1 MQLSPF
7 LQNLAKRIIVAVDNE
22 IVEHELI
29 LRFAYLRSIHKIYVP
44 ESGDGGSEHVRFRVH
59 DLHSLRFS
67 PASNRWDRLTS
78 AASFHG
84 SQMHFR

>member
-29 LRFAYLRSIHKIYVP
+29 LRFAYLRSLKAGMVVQNMSA
-44 ESGDGGSEHVRFRVH
+44 SGYMISIPFVFLQPVTGG
-59 DLHSLRFS
+59 
-67 PASNRWDRLTS
+67 T
-78 AASFHG
+78 G
-84 SQMHFR
+84 